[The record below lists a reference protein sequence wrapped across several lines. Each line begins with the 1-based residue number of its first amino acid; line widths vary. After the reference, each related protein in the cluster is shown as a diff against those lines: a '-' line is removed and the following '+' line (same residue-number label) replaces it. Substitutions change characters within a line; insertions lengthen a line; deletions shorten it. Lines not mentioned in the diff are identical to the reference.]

1 MTMGS
6 DALNELS
13 PAVTFDGGDLDCGS
27 GLALLIREH
36 MLEVPE
42 GEVLEVRSREI
53 TVLDDLPPWCRLSG
67 HAYLGHLP
75 GERATRYFV
84 RRGAGARD
92 EEALAEDKAKADA
105 YEWRLRV
112 RSSGGMRS
120 TVYHRNFQWTVGQ
133 AASFEE
139 RDAHP
144 SAIEYLIGA
153 LAASLTTGFA
163 TECTRDSLEVDDI
176 EITAK
181 ATLHSVTAHLGLDEG
196 DPSLREVRIRCFASS
211 FDDEDQVRAAWDR
224 AVARSPLAATIAKA
238 AELTIKLV
246 IM

>member
-1 MTMGS
+1 MSGEL
-6 DALNELS
+6 DALQ

-36 MLEVPE
+36 MLGVPE
-42 GEVLEVRSREI
+42 GGVLEVRSREI

-75 GERATRYFV
+75 GERGTRYFV
-84 RRGAGARD
+84 RRGAGVQD
-92 EEALAEDKAKADA
+92 EAALAEDKARADA

-112 RSSGGMRS
+112 RSSGAMQS

-144 SAIEYLIGA
+144 SAVEVLIGA
-153 LAASLTTGFA
+153 LAASVSTGFA
-163 TECTRDSLEVDDI
+163 TECARDGLEVDDI

-181 ATLHSVTAHLGLDEG
+181 ATLHSVTAHLGLDDG
-196 DPSLREVRIRCFASS
+196 DPSLREARLRCFATS
-211 FDDEDQVRAAWDR
+211 FDDEAAVRAAWDR
-224 AVARSPLAATIAKA
+224 AVARSPIVATLSKA
-238 AELTIKLV
+238 AEIELKLV

>member
-1 MTMGS
+1 MTMDS
-6 DALNELS
+6 DALNDLA

-27 GLALLIREH
+27 GLALLIRER

-42 GEVLEVRSREI
+42 GEVLELRSREI

-144 SAIEYLIGA
+144 SAVEVMLGA
-153 LAASLTTGFA
+153 LAASLSTGFA
-163 TECTRDSLEVDDI
+163 TECARDGLEVDDI

-181 ATLHSVTAHLGLDEG
+181 ATLRSVTAHLGLDEG
-196 DPSLREVRIRCFASS
+196 DPSLREARLRCFATS
-211 FDDEDQVRAAWDR
+211 FDDDARVQEAWDR
-224 AVARSPLAATIAKA
+224 AVARSPIAATLAKA
-238 AELTIKLV
+238 APLELKLV

>member
-1 MTMGS
+1 MSM
-6 DALNELS
+6 DPEALKGLS

-27 GLALLIREH
+27 GLALLIRER
-36 MLEVPE
+36 MLDVPE
-42 GEVLEVRSREI
+42 GEVLELRSREI

-67 HAYLGHLP
+67 HSYLGSLP
-75 GERATRYFV
+75 GDRTTRYFV
-84 RRGAGARD
+84 RRGAGVQD

-112 RSSGGMRS
+112 RASGSMQS

-144 SAIEYLIGA
+144 SAIEYLLGA

-163 TECTRDSLEVDDI
+163 TECARDGLEVDDI
-176 EITAK
+176 EVTAK
-181 ATLHSVTAHLGLDEG
+181 ATLHSVTAHLGLDGG
-196 DPSLREVRIRCFASS
+196 DPSLREARLRCFATS
-211 FDDEDQVRAAWDR
+211 FDDEARVLAAWDR
-224 AVARSPLAATIAKA
+224 AVARSPIAATLAKS
-238 AELTIKLV
+238 AELQIKLV
-246 IM
+246 VM

>member
-1 MTMGS
+1 MPAVT
-6 DALNELS
+6 DALTALE

-36 MLEVPE
+36 MLTVPE
-42 GEVLEVRSREI
+42 GGVLEVRSREI

-75 GERATRYFV
+75 DDRGTRYFV
-84 RRGAGARD
+84 RRGAGVRD
-92 EEALAEDKAKADA
+92 AEALAEDKARADA

-112 RSSGGMRS
+112 RASGAMQS

-144 SAIEYLIGA
+144 SAVEVLLGA
-153 LAASLTTGFA
+153 LAASVSTGFA
-163 TECTRDSLEVDDI
+163 TECARDGLEVDDI

-181 ATLHSVTAHLGLDEG
+181 ATLHSVTAHLGLDDG
-196 DPSLREVRIRCFASS
+196 DPSLREARLRCFATS
-211 FDDEDQVRAAWDR
+211 FDDEAKVRAAWDR
-224 AVARSPLAATIAKA
+224 AAARSPIVATIAKA
-238 AELTIKLV
+238 AALELMLV